1 MSKKYYV
8 KRTISGFDEVEYL
21 DGLSML
27 RGEPS
32 STWTEVIDQAL
43 GFDNPEFPLAIVG
56 YLLKLPRMEFAI
68 RREITYSVIELETKV
83 IG

>member
-1 MSKKYYV
+1 MSKKFYV

-21 DGLSML
+21 DGIQML

-32 STWTEVIDQAL
+32 SDWVEAIDLAL
-43 GFDNPEFPLAIVG
+43 AFDNPEFPLAIVD

-68 RREITYSVIELETKV
+68 KREITYSVVGVEMEVVK
-83 IG
+83 

>member
-1 MSKKYYV
+1 MSKKFYV

-21 DGLSML
+21 DGIQML

-32 STWTEVIDQAL
+32 SDWVESIDLAL
-43 GFDNPEFPLAIVG
+43 AFDNPEFPLAIVD

-68 RREITYSVIELETKV
+68 KREITYSVIGVEMEVVK
-83 IG
+83 